1 MDKVF
6 ILSNQV
12 FIREGIQSF
21 LTTLPDY
28 VLAGSSD
35 LLEDR
40 LPDLDSAKIDI
51 IVLDL
56 VGLASPT
63 ATIRSIRRGLAN
75 ARIITFCPVNSTNFA
90 IDALDAGAA
99 GIMTHSCLPTEL
111 RIAMGRVMQGDN
123 YIQPDIGMKI
133 FRELRAKDTQ
143 RSEVERLRLTVREE
157 QVINHLM
164 QGKTN
169 RQIGECLSISEKT
182 VKHHVGVL
190 KGKFCAANRLEIVVH
205 AQRLSL

>member
-1 MDKVF
+1 VNQVY
-6 ILSNQV
+6 IISNQV
-12 FIREGIQSF
+12 FIREGIKGFVSS
-21 LTTLPDY
+21 LPDFE
-28 VLAGSSD
+28 VAGSSE
-35 LLEDR
+35 LIEDR
-40 LPDLDSAKIDI
+40 LADLGRANIDI

-56 VGLASPT
+56 VGLESPT
-63 ATIRSIRRGLAN
+63 TAIRNIRRSITN
-75 ARIITFCPVNSTNFA
+75 ARIITFCPVHSSNFA
-90 IDALDAGAA
+90 VDALDAGAA

-123 YIQPDIGMKI
+123 YIQPDIGMEI

-169 RQIGECLSISEKT
+169 RQIGESLSISEKT

-190 KGKFCAANRLEIVVH
+190 KGKFCAANRLEIVVQ

>member
-1 MDKVF
+1 MNQVY

-21 LTTLPDY
+21 VSTLPDFE
-28 VLAGSSD
+28 VAGSSE
-35 LLEDR
+35 LLEDG
-40 LPDLDSAKIDI
+40 LEDLGRAKIDV

-56 VGLASPT
+56 VGVASPT
-63 ATIRSIRRGLAN
+63 ATIRNIRRSMTN
-75 ARIITFCPVNSTNFA
+75 ARIITFCPVHSSNFA
-90 IDALDAGAA
+90 VDALDAGAA
-99 GIMTHSCLPTEL
+99 GIMTHSCLPAEL
-111 RIAMGRVMQGDN
+111 KIAMGRVMQGDN
-123 YIQPDIGMKI
+123 YIQPDIGMEI
-133 FRELRAKDTQ
+133 FRELRAKDTR
-143 RSEVERLRLTVREE
+143 RSEVDRLRLTVREE

-182 VKHHVGVL
+182 VKHHIGVL

-205 AQRLSL
+205 AQRLAL

>member
-1 MDKVF
+1 MNQVY

-21 LTTLPDY
+21 VSTLPDFE
-28 VLAGSSD
+28 VAGSSELVED
-35 LLEDR
+35 GLEDLGR
-40 LPDLDSAKIDI
+40 AKIDV

-56 VGLASPT
+56 VGVASPT
-63 ATIRSIRRGLAN
+63 ATIRNIRRSMTN
-75 ARIITFCPVNSTNFA
+75 ARIITFCSVHSSNFA
-90 IDALDAGAA
+90 VDALDAGAA
-99 GIMTHSCLPTEL
+99 GIMTHSCLPAEL
-111 RIAMGRVMQGDN
+111 KIAMGRVMQGDN
-123 YIQPDIGMKI
+123 YIQPDIGMEI
-133 FRELRAKDTQ
+133 FRELRAKDTR
-143 RSEVERLRLTVREE
+143 RSEVDRLRLTVREE

-182 VKHHVGVL
+182 VKHHIGVL

-205 AQRLSL
+205 AQRLAL

>member
-1 MDKVF
+1 MNQVY

-21 LTTLPDY
+21 VSTLPDFE
-28 VLAGSSD
+28 VAGSSELMED
-35 LLEDR
+35 GLEDLGR
-40 LPDLDSAKIDI
+40 AKIDV

-56 VGLASPT
+56 VGVASPT
-63 ATIRSIRRGLAN
+63 ATIRNLRCSMTN
-75 ARIITFCPVNSTNFA
+75 ARIITFCPVHSSNFA
-90 IDALDAGAA
+90 VDALDAGAA

-111 RIAMGRVMQGDN
+111 KIAMARVMQGDN
-123 YIQPDIGMKI
+123 YIQPDIGMEI
-133 FRELRAKDTQ
+133 FRELRAKDTR
-143 RSEVERLRLTVREE
+143 RSEVDRLRLTVREE

-182 VKHHVGVL
+182 VKHHIGVL

-205 AQRLSL
+205 AQRLAL

>member
-1 MDKVF
+1 VNQVY

-12 FIREGIQSF
+12 FICEGIKSF
-21 LTTLPDY
+21 VASLPDFE
-28 VLAGSSD
+28 VAGSSQ
-35 LLEDR
+35 LVEDR
-40 LPDLDSAKIDI
+40 LTDLGGAKIDV

-56 VGLASPT
+56 VGVASPT
-63 ATIRSIRRGLAN
+63 ATIRNIRRSMTN
-75 ARIITFCPVNSTNFA
+75 ARIITFCPVHSSNFA
-90 IDALDAGAA
+90 VDALDAGAA

-111 RIAMGRVMQGDN
+111 KIAMARVMQGDN
-123 YIQPDIGMKI
+123 YIQPDIGMEI
-133 FRELRAKDTQ
+133 FRELRAKDTR
-143 RSEVERLRLTVREE
+143 RSEVDRMRLTVREE

-205 AQRLSL
+205 AQRLAL

>member
-1 MDKVF
+1 MKQVY

-12 FIREGIQSF
+12 FIREGIKSF
-21 LTTLPDY
+21 VSSLPDFE
-28 VLAGSSD
+28 VAGSSE
-35 LLEDR
+35 LMEDR
-40 LPDLDSAKIDI
+40 LADLGRAKIDV

-56 VGLASPT
+56 VGVASPT
-63 ATIRSIRRGLAN
+63 ATIRNIRRSMTN
-75 ARIITFCPVNSTNFA
+75 ARIITFCPVHSSNFA
-90 IDALDAGAA
+90 VDALDAGAA
-99 GIMTHSCLPTEL
+99 GIMTHSCLPMEL

-123 YIQPDIGMKI
+123 YIQPDIGMEI
-133 FRELRAKDTQ
+133 FRELRAKDT
-143 RSEVERLRLTVREE
+143 RHSEVDRLRLTLREE

-205 AQRLSL
+205 AQRLAL

>member
-1 MDKVF
+1 M
-6 ILSNQV
+6 
-12 FIREGIQSF
+12 
-21 LTTLPDY
+21 
-28 VLAGSSD
+28 
-35 LLEDR
+35 EDR
-40 LPDLDSAKIDI
+40 LADLGRAKIDV

-56 VGLASPT
+56 VGVASPT
-63 ATIRSIRRGLAN
+63 ATIRNIRRSMTN
-75 ARIITFCPVNSTNFA
+75 ARIITFCPVHSSNFA
-90 IDALDAGAA
+90 VDALDAGAA
-99 GIMTHSCLPTEL
+99 GIMTHSCLPMEL

-123 YIQPDIGMKI
+123 YIQPDIGMEI
-133 FRELRAKDTQ
+133 FRELRAKDT
-143 RSEVERLRLTVREE
+143 RHSEVDRLRLTLREE

-205 AQRLSL
+205 AQRLALWTRKRINQ